1 MTVFPF
7 QINEVMHL
15 YNRVSKLKPS
25 NILEKEQPEP
35 QDIVHISTEGKKRQI
50 LEQTRSDVLERI
62 RDAK

>member
-25 NILEKEQPEP
+25 TILEKEQGEP
-35 QDIVHISTEGKKRQI
+35 QDVVHISAEAKKRQI
-50 LEQTRSDVLERI
+50 LDQARTEVLDQI
-62 RDAK
+62 RKTK